1 MLIGRIVTIVAIVGL
16 CLIGALARSAS
27 SMSIQGVEGGPAP
40 EFVLSDSQRQ
50 SPAGA
55 TFTVPAGWS
64 ITRAK
69 NLILLTPPEPDT
81 HVAIFDTQAADAK
94 AAVAEAWTVYK
105 PLSKRPIKLITPR
118 PARDGWDER
127 QDFDYETSPNER
139 AVVVSIAH
147 RAGTAWT
154 VFILDGSE
162 ASVDKRDASIDL
174 ISESLRPNGYQRE
187 SFAGRKAHPL
197 DKERVQQ
204 LKDFVRG
211 SMKLLDVPGIAMAL
225 LDNGKVVYEG
235 GFGLRE
241 LGKPDTVDEGT
252 LFMAASN
259 TKGMTT
265 LLLSE
270 LVDEGK
276 LRWDEPV
283 IEAYPQFKLGNLDT
297 TEKVLIRN
305 LICACTG
312 MPRQDYEWLFQFK
325 NATPD
330 TVFKMLAT
338 MQPTSKFGEVFQ
350 YSNLMASAAGYIGA
364 HIVYPN
370 MDLGSA
376 YDRAMQEKVFDP
388 LGMKSTT
395 FDFPRA
401 LAANH
406 ASPHG
411 DDVDGKP
418 TVADMG
424 YNYTIILA
432 RPAAGVW
439 TSAHDFIRYV
449 QLELNRGKLPDG
461 RQLVSQD
468 NLLMRRKSQVSLG
481 ETATYGMGLIVDHK
495 YGIPVVSHGG
505 SLGGFKSNFFL
516 LPESGVG
523 AVILTNS
530 NSGRFVEEAF
540 RRRLLEVLFD
550 GKREA
555 VADIA
560 AAAANYQASQ
570 AKDRERLTVPA
581 DPAMVTKLARRYSSK
596 ELGELDVLRTSG
608 ATTFSF
614 RKWKSL
620 VASRKNDDGTISFV
634 TIDPTNEVLEFE
646 FLMGEYAGKRI
657 LTLRDAQHEYVFNEA
672 E

>member
-1 MLIGRIVTIVAIVGL
+1 MLIGRMVPTVAMIGL
-16 CLIGALARSAS
+16 CLSGAVSRSDS
-27 SMSIQGVEGGPAP
+27 SIEQVEVRPAT
-40 EFVLSDSQRQ
+40 EFVLSNSQRL
-50 SPAGA
+50 SPAGTA
-55 TFTVPAGWS
+55 FTVPAGWS
-64 ITRAK
+64 ITRTK
-69 NLILLTPPEPDT
+69 DLILLTPPEMDT

-105 PLSKRPIKLITPR
+105 PGSTRPIKLITPR

-139 AVVVSIAH
+139 AVVTSIAH
-147 RAGTAWT
+147 RIGTMWT
-154 VFILDGSE
+154 VFIVDGSE
-162 ASVDKRDASIDL
+162 SSVEKRGASIDL
-174 ISESLRPNGYQRE
+174 ISESLRPKGYQRE
-187 SFAGRKAHPL
+187 SFAGRRAHPL
-197 DKERVQQ
+197 NKGRVEQ
-204 LKDFVRG
+204 LKDFVRA
-211 SMKLLDVPGIAMAL
+211 SMKIFGVPGVAMAL

-235 GFGLRE
+235 GFGVRE
-241 LGKPDTVDEGT
+241 LGKSEPVNENT

-270 LVDEGK
+270 LVDENK
-276 LRWDEPV
+276 LKWDEPV
-283 IEAYPQFKLGNLDT
+283 IEAYPQFELGNLDIT
-297 TEKVLIRN
+297 KKVLIEN

-325 NATPD
+325 YSTPES
-330 TVFKMLAT
+330 VFKMLAT

-364 HIVYPN
+364 HIVYPD

-376 YDRAMQEKVFDP
+376 YDRAMQKKVFDP

-395 FDFPRA
+395 FDFARA

-418 TVADMG
+418 TVVDMG

-439 TSAHDFIRYV
+439 TSAHDFARYV
-449 QLELNRGKLPDG
+449 QLELNLGKLSDG
-461 RQLVSQD
+461 RQLVSQE
-468 NLLMRRKSQVSLG
+468 NLLMRRRPQVSLG
-481 ETATYGMGLIVDHK
+481 ETATYGMGLIVDRK

-505 SLGGFKSNFFL
+505 SLAGFKSNFFL

-530 NSGRFVEEAF
+530 NSGRFIEEAF

-550 GKREA
+550 GKPEA
-555 VADIA
+555 VTDIT
-560 AAAANYQASQ
+560 AAAANYKASE

-581 DPAMVTKLARRYSSK
+581 DPAMVTKLARRYFND
-596 ELGELDVLRTSG
+596 ELGPLNVLRSSG
-608 ATTFSF
+608 PTKFVFS
-614 RKWKSL
+614 KWRST

-634 TIDPTNEVLEFE
+634 TIDLTNEVLEFE
-646 FLMGEYAGKRI
+646 FVMGQHAGKRI
-657 LTLRDAQHEYVFNEA
+657 LTLRDAQHEYLFTEA